1 IKMNLLLFVL
11 FIFTGKNFSRG
22 VKIDQPQFISSRKG
36 SAFVTLKCE
45 QDDRQHYYLYWYKQ
59 SSSGKLE
66 LVAYSTGQDNS
77 FIEAP
82 FEKMKYTMSRRSVL
96 NSTLQLHLVEPEDTA
111 LYYCASIFC
120 TVTYTEPAYFGKGTK
135 LTVLEN
141 SKITPPQVKILRPSK
156 HECRNSKDKKRKK
169 TLVCVASGFYPDHV
183 KVYWQMNGKNV
194 TDGVATD
201 EAALEG
207 KDDNNQT
214 VYKITSR
221 LRVYAKQWENPDN
234 TFKCVVNFF
243 SGTVYTDYSDFI
255 DGDTGKFLW
264 NLIVLLLYVVY
275 SVLTV
280 KSCAYGAFVGFLVWR
295 LQVCPNLVQKNCLS
309 L

>member
-1 IKMNLLLFVL
+1 MIIFLCLIFRLVQVSGSSHTDKVQQTPAESFYTSEETVAKIKCVHHIQDYTR
-11 FIFTGKNFSRG
+11 IF
-22 VKIDQPQFISSRKG
+22 
-36 SAFVTLKCE
+36 
-45 QDDRQHYYLYWYKQ
+45 WYKQ
-59 SSSGKLE
+59 SKNNE
-66 LVAYSTGQDNS
+66 
-77 FIEAP
+77 
-82 FEKMKYTMSRRSVL
+82 
-96 NSTLQLHLVEPEDTA
+96 LQLLGYMNVDKEYPETGVNVTMTGRSTKGETCTLTIKGLNPNSSA
-111 LYYCASIFC
+111 VYFCVASQ
-120 TVTYTEPAYFGKGTK
+120 TNTQPAYFGQGTK
-135 LTVLEN
+135 LTVLEEN

-255 DGDTGKFLW
+255 DGDTAETNSISREKYLTTTQNFK
-264 NLIVLLLYVVY
+264 VVY

-295 LQVCPNLVQKNCLS
+295 LQRFGGKQKY
-309 L
+309 

>member
-1 IKMNLLLFVL
+1 MSFVL
-11 FIFTGKNFSRG
+11 
-22 VKIDQPQFISSRKG
+22 
-36 SAFVTLKCE
+36 AE
-45 QDDRQHYYLYWYKQ
+45 
-59 SSSGKLE
+59 
-66 LVAYSTGQDNS
+66 
-77 FIEAP
+77 
-82 FEKMKYTMSRRSVL
+82 
-96 NSTLQLHLVEPEDTA
+96 
-111 LYYCASIFC
+111 
-120 TVTYTEPAYFGKGTK
+120 
-135 LTVLEN
+135 EN
-141 SKITPPQVKILRPSK
+141 SKITPPQVKILRPSE

-201 EAALEG
+201 EAAREG

-255 DGDTGKFLW
+255 DGVTGKFLW
-264 NLIVLLLYVVY
+264 NLIVLLLYAHIICKSFNISVICCELIISSFFSKQLRQILYQEVNIIDY
-275 SVLTV
+275 SFSESVL
-280 KSCAYGAFVGFLVWR
+280 A
-295 LQVCPNLVQKNCLS
+295 
-309 L
+309 